1 MLTAVNLLA
10 SQRFSSGRGAALSLV
25 NLSWSLG
32 AVTAPFALGSLL
44 PVVRLHLLL
53 VTVSVLFAVAC
64 LAALVNARGA
74 AFARPAIDGKA
85 SRRGLSPAGFA
96 YFASLLL
103 LYGGVETSIS
113 GWITTFGTR
122 YGSATLQTSALGAT
136 SLWIGITA
144 GRALAPLLLR
154 WLRERTL
161 LIGTL
166 LAASALTAGLS
177 QANGAAAIIAC
188 AGLLGIALAPWFPL
202 VLSSMLGEGAAAGE
216 VGTIIAVSGVG
227 AATLPLL
234 LGSVSRLTGS
244 LRVALW
250 VPLLGLLM
258 LLALSFR
265 RAKLSIDSPL

>member
-1 MLTAVNLLA
+1 
-10 SQRFSSGRGAALSLV
+10 
-25 NLSWSLG
+25 
-32 AVTAPFALGSLL
+32 
-44 PVVRLHLLL
+44 
-53 VTVSVLFAVAC
+53 
-64 LAALVNARGA
+64 
-74 AFARPAIDGKA
+74 
-85 SRRGLSPAGFA
+85 
-96 YFASLLL
+96 
-103 LYGGVETSIS
+103 
-113 GWITTFGTR
+113 
-122 YGSATLQTSALGAT
+122 
-136 SLWIGITA
+136 
-144 GRALAPLLLR
+144 LAPVLLR

-216 VGTIIAVSGVG
+216 VGTIIAVSGIG

-250 VPLLGLLM
+250 VPLLGLLL
-258 LLALSFR
+258 LLAISFR